1 MRLHHVVTGV
11 VLAAATACSGS
22 TPDSQV
28 DPTPS
33 AAVTTQS
40 VRPGST
46 TDPAPSVGKPAP
58 TENSQPDLEPQV
70 VVQGLEV
77 PWGIAFLPD
86 GSALIAERDDA
97 MIQHLDPG
105 GLITEIGTVPGVVP
119 TSEGGLLGLA
129 VSPAY
134 DKNQKIYAY
143 ITTAAD
149 NRVLEMT
156 YDGESLGNSSPILT
170 GIPAGQIHD
179 GGRIAFG
186 PDDMLYVTTGETGDG
201 ELAQDPASLGG
212 KILRIKA
219 DGAIP
224 RDNPD
229 PRSPVW
235 TTGHRNVQGIDWDDD
250 GRLWAT
256 EFGSTIWDELNL
268 IEAGNNY
275 GWPEAEGIS
284 GGDEFT
290 DPLIQWRTGDAS
302 PSGIAYFDGNL
313 YVAGLGGHRLFQV
326 PVSSDGATGAPK
338 ALYSGEFGRIR
349 TVVATPRDTLWF
361 TTSNL
366 DGRGEPAPTD
376 DRVLEIRP

>member
-11 VLAAATACSGS
+11 VLAATTACSGS